1 MNLFIDIN
9 SKQVKV
15 NTGLLVEL
23 YSDLHWC
30 SSNPEEAF
38 QALLSRTA
46 SRLNSR
52 STSPLHGRMLVSG
65 KRKTHIRCLTQ
76 TSMRDGLAVA
86 RLLGTS
92 SARAIVPGPL
102 STGTVQDYGDNLE
115 KALTVLCECLRLFE
129 DAASEHWKLGDAP
142 GGYLCTNNGIRA
154 LFHVIKD
161 VCDHVSVGIGDD
173 LYTLSADNV
182 LQRLLPYMEVLAEFF
197 ANASPDEVRN
207 FRRTGSSLTAVRQ
220 QSYGM
225 EAKIREKFADFRPS
239 GLIEYLES
247 RDEKGTAKAAESIRT
262 IQGKLFSYV
271 IETLKEH
278 YGTENKAWWTKGV
291 PLPIR
296 QQCTTAWEAKDRE
309 GQEESNLYLIGYL
322 DICSE
327 NWDLFKDVISLGEK
341 DKNDRKKCT
350 KWIRELNELRNI
362 TAHPERGV
370 LSSTQVSF
378 VDQIADKCGS
388 YLPT

>member
-1 MNLFIDIN
+1 
-9 SKQVKV
+9 
-15 NTGLLVEL
+15 
-23 YSDLHWC
+23 
-30 SSNPEEAF
+30 
-38 QALLSRTA
+38 
-46 SRLNSR
+46 
-52 STSPLHGRMLVSG
+52 
-65 KRKTHIRCLTQ
+65 
-76 TSMRDGLAVA
+76 
-86 RLLGTS
+86 
-92 SARAIVPGPL
+92 
-102 STGTVQDYGDNLE
+102 
-115 KALTVLCECLRLFE
+115 
-129 DAASEHWKLGDAP
+129 
-142 GGYLCTNNGIRA
+142 
-154 LFHVIKD
+154 
-161 VCDHVSVGIGDD
+161 
-173 LYTLSADNV
+173 
-182 LQRLLPYMEVLAEFF
+182 
-197 ANASPDEVRN
+197 
-207 FRRTGSSLTAVRQ
+207 
-220 QSYGM
+220 M